1 MKRVCDRLAGAIM
14 RRGGREDADLE
25 VISYGLQ
32 CALVTMLEFVSIFIL
47 AALLGMI
54 REILVIFAVFVTVR
68 HAAGGVHFSTFTRC
82 LVSSVIYI
90 ISGGF
95 AALFIIG
102 LPAVWGMLYLAAGG
116 IFTVYAA
123 LRHAPR
129 ENPNRPISEKEQR
142 KFRAISLAMVGI
154 VLTGLLIDLLYRGN
168 ALWYHHSLV
177 TGLLLEG
184 FTLTNAGHRM
194 VKFTENKLDKG
205 GGVAN
210 EES

>member
-1 MKRVCDRLAGAIM
+1 
-14 RRGGREDADLE
+14 
-25 VISYGLQ
+25 
-32 CALVTMLEFVSIFIL
+32 
-47 AALLGMI
+47 
-54 REILVIFAVFVTVR
+54 
-68 HAAGGVHFSTFTRC
+68 
-82 LVSSVIYI
+82 
-90 ISGGF
+90 
-95 AALFIIG
+95 
-102 LPAVWGMLYLAAGG
+102 MLYLAAGG

>member
-14 RRGGREDADLE
+14 RRGGREDAGLE
-25 VISYGLQ
+25 VVSYGLQ
-32 CALVTMLEFVSIFIL
+32 CALVTIFEFVSIIIL
-47 AALLGMI
+47 AALLGMLK
-54 REILVIFAVFVTVR
+54 EILVILAVFVTIR

-95 AALFIIG
+95 TARFISG
-102 LPAVWGMLYLAAGG
+102 LPAVWGMLYLAVGG
-116 IFTVYAA
+116 AFAVYAA

-142 KFRAISLAMVGI
+142 RFRRVSRVIIGI
-154 VLTGLLIDLLYRGN
+154 VLIGLLLDLLYRGY

-184 FTLTNAGHRM
+184 FALTDAGHRM
-194 VKFTENKLDKG
+194 VKFTEDKLDKG